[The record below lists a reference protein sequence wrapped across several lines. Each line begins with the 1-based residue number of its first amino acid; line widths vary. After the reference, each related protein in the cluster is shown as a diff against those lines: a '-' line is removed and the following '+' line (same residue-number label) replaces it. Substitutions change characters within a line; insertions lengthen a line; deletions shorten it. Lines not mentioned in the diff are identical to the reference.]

1 MKEKYLVV
9 GLGKS
14 GVAAA
19 KLLLSEKKD
28 VVLFNSS
35 DMDADDFLKKN
46 PELKGVPFYTEE
58 LPEAEYA
65 DLKEAV
71 LSPGVFAMLG
81 TSPSEEEMGKSVK

>member
-1 MKEKYLVV
+1 MKDRYLIV

-28 VVLFNSS
+28 IVLFNSS

-58 LPEAEYA
+58 LPEKEY
-65 DLKEAV
+65 D
-71 LSPGVFAMLG
+71 
-81 TSPSEEEMGKSVK
+81 